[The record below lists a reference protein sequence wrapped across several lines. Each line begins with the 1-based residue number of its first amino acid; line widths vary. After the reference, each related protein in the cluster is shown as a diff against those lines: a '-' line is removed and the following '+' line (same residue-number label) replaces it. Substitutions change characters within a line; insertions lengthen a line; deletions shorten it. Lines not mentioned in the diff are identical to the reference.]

1 MAGKDRFRALLTEPL
16 LHFAL
21 IGTAVFLLYGAPNPQ
36 TSNYRSTETVIT
48 VTTEDVDR
56 LAGQFVSVWNRTPNP
71 DEVAGLIESHIRDEV
86 LYREAMALGLDEG
99 DAVIR
104 QRLRLK
110 MEFIGESVTATL
122 QPSEADLAMW
132 HAQNADRF
140 TPAARIGLQQIML
153 ESPDDLD
160 MTLAALAEGAD
171 PQMMGRAT
179 MLPSTVEG
187 ASEAALDGTFGP
199 GFFASVAT
207 LPVGTWTGP
216 IESSFGW
223 HAVNL
228 TAVDRPAAPPLSEV
242 RDVALAAWR
251 QSQAETLREAQYQ
264 ALRARYDIRL
274 PEMPE

>member
-1 MAGKDRFRALLTEPL
+1 MVGKDRFRALLTEPL
-16 LHFAL
+16 LHFSL
-21 IGTAVFLLYGAPNPQ
+21 IGTSVFLIYGAPDPQ
-36 TSNYRSTETVIT
+36 ASTYRPTETVIT

-56 LAGQFVSVWNRTPNP
+56 LTGQFASVWNRTPNP
-71 DEVAGLIESHIRDEV
+71 DEVAGLIESHVREEV
-86 LYREAMALGLDEG
+86 LYREALALGLDEG

-110 MEFIGESVTATL
+110 MEFIGDSVTAAL
-122 QPSEADLAMW
+122 QPSESDLEVW

-140 TPAARIGLQQIML
+140 TPAERIGLQQIML
-153 ESPDDLD
+153 ESPNDLD
-160 MTLAALAEGAD
+160 VTLAALAQGAD
-171 PQMMGRAT
+171 HQTMGRAT

-187 ASEAALDGTFGP
+187 GSEAAVDGTFGP

-207 LPVGTWTGP
+207 LPLGIWTGP

-223 HAVNL
+223 HAVIL
-228 TAVDRPAAPPLSEV
+228 TKVDRPAAPPLSEV
-242 RDVALAAWR
+242 RDAALVAWR

-274 PEMPE
+274 PEMPD